1 MKKGHTE
8 ELARIEERDPPPRSE
23 YHGSWVRT
31 LEPLL
36 KAPNRW
42 FMVRACD
49 TAVQAQDAQS
59 NLTGRKV
66 NIPQP
71 EHDWVFAARGA
82 ELFAIYHGK
91 GRPVVPQPKSTAR
104 SSRTRTKRQEG

>member
-8 ELARIEERDPPPRSE
+8 ELARIEERDPPPVHE
-23 YHGSWVRT
+23 YHGSWLRT

-36 KAPNRW
+36 KVPNRW

-49 TAVQAQDAQS
+49 NAQQAQDAQS

-66 NIPQP
+66 NIPEP

-91 GRPVVPQPKSTAR
+91 GRPVVDKPVVKV
-104 SSRTRTKRQEG
+104 RTRRASTKR